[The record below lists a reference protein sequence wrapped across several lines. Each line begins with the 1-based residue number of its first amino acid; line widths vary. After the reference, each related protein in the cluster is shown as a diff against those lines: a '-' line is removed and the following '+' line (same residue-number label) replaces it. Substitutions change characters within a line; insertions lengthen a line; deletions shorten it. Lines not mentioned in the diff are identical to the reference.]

1 MKTQEWLVCTYFTE
15 KNSVLSFMFSQTQII
30 IGEKAERRS
39 RNFLF
44 YPKTN
49 FIFVRKFTKKHP
61 EKTRANGLC
70 IQVFQNIFII
80 PLSGSERII
89 LNGYYINFFEG
100 FCNARFIYKKSYTM
114 NMFFDTMGYKMEEK
128 SVQKFQNWFKKIS
141 VGIDKKKD
149 IFVFVYYVCNK
160 YI

>member
-1 MKTQEWLVCTYFTE
+1 MKTQEWLVCTSFTE

-39 RNFLF
+39 RIFLSQNEF
-44 YPKTN
+44 Y
-49 FIFVRKFTKKHP
+49 FCQEIHKKHP

-128 SVQKFQNWFKKIS
+128 SMQKFQIWFKKLSRIN
-141 VGIDKKKD
+141 KER
-149 IFVFVYYVCNK
+149 IFLYLF
-160 YI
+160 IM

>member
-1 MKTQEWLVCTYFTE
+1 MKTQEWLVCTSFTE

-39 RNFLF
+39 RIFLSQNEF
-44 YPKTN
+44 Y
-49 FIFVRKFTKKHP
+49 FCQEIHKKHP

-114 NMFFDTMGYKMEEK
+114 NMFFDTMGYKIEEK
-128 SVQKFQNWFKKIS
+128 SMQKFQIWFKKLSRIN
-141 VGIDKKKD
+141 KER
-149 IFVFVYYVCNK
+149 IFLYLF
-160 YI
+160 IM

>member
-1 MKTQEWLVCTYFTE
+1 MKTQEWLVCTSFTE

-39 RNFLF
+39 RNFILSQNEF
-44 YPKTN
+44 Y
-49 FIFVRKFTKKHP
+49 FCQEIHKKHP

-80 PLSGSERII
+80 PLSGFERII

-100 FCNARFIYKKSYTM
+100 FCNARFIQYKKSYTM

-128 SVQKFQNWFKKIS
+128 SVQKFQNWFKKTQWEL
-141 VGIDKKKD
+141 IDKR
-149 IFVFVYYVCNK
+149 IFLYLF
-160 YI
+160 IL